1 MQTTGISFLLGAY
14 QGAVTNALEKM
25 RRANIAAR
33 IWANDYRVWKSS
45 PAEISN
51 RLGWLHAPVETASN
65 AGRIRASLETFTSG
79 AIDDVVLLGM
89 GGSSLSAEVFN
100 AMLGSAPG
108 FPRLQILDTTD
119 PAVIGRT
126 ARMLNL
132 EKTLFI
138 VSSKSGKTLEI
149 LSLFL
154 YFYNLADA
162 APGVAANEHFM
173 FITDEGSPMLAQAWQ
188 LQLPYVFSNNPNIGG
203 RYSALSLVG
212 MIPAALMGISIE
224 TLLQNAMAV
233 AGREKTDFF
242 SGKGDSTGLL
252 LGAALGT
259 LAQYG
264 RDKLTLVFPPAW
276 RPFGDWL
283 EQLIAESLGKE
294 GKGIVPVLNEPPL
307 ETQVY
312 GKDRI
317 FVFFEDDPGR
327 WDDSRKT
334 ELATAGHPLL
344 ILPVGDAYDLGGQMF
359 LWEMATAVAGHLLG
373 VNPFDQPDV
382 EATKEHTSRMIA
394 GYRKTRVWPLAE
406 PALAVAGGEVYGDV
420 SGSDIAHAL
429 ANFLAQAQDGA
440 YVGLQVYLS
449 PSSEIDAALARLR
462 AALTR
467 RCKLAV
473 TVGYGPRYLH
483 STGQLHK
490 GDAGRGLFLQLT
502 GDGAAD
508 LPIPDELGEAAST
521 LTFGELKAAQAEAD
535 RQALLDQGRKVL
547 RIHWK
552 QDPPAGLNALA
563 DSLQP

>member
-203 RYSALSLVG
+203 RYAALSLVG

-276 RPFGDWL
+276 RPFGDRL

-327 WDDSRKT
+327 WFHARRSWQPPGIPVDS
-334 ELATAGHPLL
+334 AGRRCLRSGRTDVFMGNGHGRCGPPDGRES
-344 ILPVGDAYDLGGQMF
+344 IRS
-359 LWEMATAVAGHLLG
+359 AGCRSDQGTH
-373 VNPFDQPDV
+373 QPDDRLV
-382 EATKEHTSRMIA
+382 PENPRPARCRAESRRCRRRRLRRGDRIGPRLCFAEFSGA
-394 GYRKTRVWPLAE
+394 GTGRRLCRSPGLSQPLAR
-406 PALAVAGGEVYGDV
+406 ARRR
-420 SGSDIAHAL
+420 SG
-429 ANFLAQAQDGA
+429 
-440 YVGLQVYLS
+440 
-449 PSSEIDAALARLR
+449 RLR

-467 RCKLAV
+467 RCNGCHGGLRSPLSAFDRPAAQ
-473 TVGYGPRYLH
+473 GRRGPRFVCSVDRRRRRGSAH
-483 STGQLHK
+483 S
-490 GDAGRGLFLQLT
+490 
-502 GDGAAD
+502 
-508 LPIPDELGEAAST
+508 
-521 LTFGELKAAQAEAD
+521 
-535 RQALLDQGRKVL
+535 
-547 RIHWK
+547 
-552 QDPPAGLNALA
+552 
-563 DSLQP
+563 

>member
-1 MQTTGISFLLGAY
+1 
-14 QGAVTNALEKM
+14 
-25 RRANIAAR
+25 
-33 IWANDYRVWKSS
+33 
-45 PAEISN
+45 
-51 RLGWLHAPVETASN
+51 
-65 AGRIRASLETFTSG
+65 
-79 AIDDVVLLGM
+79 
-89 GGSSLSAEVFN
+89 
-100 AMLGSAPG
+100 
-108 FPRLQILDTTD
+108 
-119 PAVIGRT
+119 
-126 ARMLNL
+126 
-132 EKTLFI
+132 
-138 VSSKSGKTLEI
+138 
-149 LSLFL
+149 
-154 YFYNLADA
+154 
-162 APGVAANEHFM
+162 
-173 FITDEGSPMLAQAWQ
+173 
-188 LQLPYVFSNNPNIGG
+188 
-203 RYSALSLVG
+203 
-212 MIPAALMGISIE
+212 
-224 TLLQNAMAV
+224 
-233 AGREKTDFF
+233 
-242 SGKGDSTGLL
+242 KGDSTGLL